1 MDSGAG
7 ANLLHVGTYYK
18 LFNKEDRD
26 LEASRDPRVSLVA
39 ANKSRIKQLGSVRL
53 RVQVGEF
60 ERVCKFYVVPNYVR
74 PIFGLPDLTR
84 MQLVRFSMPIV
95 SQWTEGETSIDEA
108 SGPVPISSGLTKDE
122 VLEGFKEVFT
132 GLGRLKVE
140 PVKIHL
146 TKDAKPVRRPCR
158 RVPIAIRGKFK
169 DELDSLCKEKV
180 LTKLDKNEV
189 TEWLNSFV
197 NVGQRG
203 HLIKG
208 LFGSKWVKPI
218 YY

>member
-1 MDSGAG
+1 
-7 ANLLHVGTYYK
+7 
-18 LFNKEDRD
+18 
-26 LEASRDPRVSLVA
+26 
-39 ANKSRIKQLGSVRL
+39 
-53 RVQVGEF
+53 
-60 ERVCKFYVVPNYVR
+60 
-74 PIFGLPDLTR
+74 

-108 SGPVPISSGLTKDE
+108 LGPVPISSGLTKDE
-122 VLEGFKEVFT
+122 VLERFKEVFT

-180 LTKLDKNEV
+180 LTKLDKMTASDRYYCLFEPGL
-189 TEWLNSFV
+189 LNNTCWGWSWGV
-197 NVGQRG
+197 PSGGNQ
-203 HLIKG
+203 
-208 LFGSKWVKPI
+208 
-218 YY
+218 